1 MIVLYTLPNC
11 PKCQVV
17 KLFLRRKGIDFEE
30 RDARDYSTL
39 LLTQHMQEAP
49 VIEING
55 QFYTFET
62 LTELEDILRQEGYSI

>member
-39 LLTQHMQEAP
+39 LLSHGLLEVP

-55 QFYTFET
+55 QFCKFDT
-62 LTELEDILRQEGYSI
+62 LTELEDILRREGYSI